1 MGTSQAIKNIGRITL
16 RTLVVLALFL
26 SLASCHQKAEAPKKP
41 IIKFTETS
49 YSFLEMIPGEKRKH
63 VFEYTNTGNAPLMI
77 LNIEVE
83 CGCTV
88 PTWSR
93 DLLPPGGKGEI
104 AVYFDS
110 DMTAHGIRKN
120 LVTVYS
126 TADDIVTLA
135 LETEIL
141 YTGNN

>member
-1 MGTSQAIKNIGRITL
+1 MDTPQAIETPVRVIL
-16 RTLVVLALFL
+16 RTLCILLLFL
-26 SLASCHQKAEAPKKP
+26 FIVSCQKKAEAPKKP
-41 IIKFTETS
+41 IITFAETS

-88 PTWSR
+88 PTWNR

-104 AVYFDS
+104 TVYFDS
-110 DMTAHGIRKN
+110 DLMVHGIRKN
-120 LVTVYS
+120 MVTVYS
-126 TADDIVTLA
+126 TADEIVTLE

-141 YTGNN
+141 YTGKN